1 MGAGEGGTP
10 IGGGRGAGTSGPG
23 SPAGVGARPRLPA
36 DTFALKVKEELC
48 AQPRSAAQARAEL
61 HGLIRAAGSLLVSG
75 AAAAPSGSGPQG
87 GSGARQQ
94 GSPALACEVRC
105 TRPVVVRRVYRLL
118 RDALGA
124 RPVLLVRRSAGR
136 AGGRF
141 VCRLADARS
150 VLGGLGLTDRAG
162 RPRDHVPAA
171 LRRRPLA
178 AAMVRGFFLGA
189 GSIDDPTR
197 DHHLEF
203 EVDGGSWGV
212 AEDLVGALAA
222 LGVRAHRA
230 RRRGRILIY
239 LKDAAAITTLLAAM
253 GAGAS
258 LLAYEEQCIRRQVR
272 SAVNRL
278 VNAET
283 ANLEKAAATG
293 AEQALALRSLA
304 GGRLDDLP
312 EGLRAVALARLGH
325 PEASLRELGQL
336 LHPPLGKSGVQHRLA
351 ALRAFLAGGP
361 GERAGRGRS
370 RRPDGPGGRV

>member
-1 MGAGEGGTP
+1 M
-10 IGGGRGAGTSGPG
+10 
-23 SPAGVGARPRLPA
+23 
-36 DTFALKVKEELC
+36 KEELC
-48 AQPRSAAQARAEL
+48 AQPRPAAQKRAEL
-61 HGLIRAAGSLLVSG
+61 HGLIRAAGSLVVSG
-75 AAAAPSGSGPQG
+75 AAAPPSGGGPQG

-150 VLGGLGLTDRAG
+150 VLGGLGLTDRGG